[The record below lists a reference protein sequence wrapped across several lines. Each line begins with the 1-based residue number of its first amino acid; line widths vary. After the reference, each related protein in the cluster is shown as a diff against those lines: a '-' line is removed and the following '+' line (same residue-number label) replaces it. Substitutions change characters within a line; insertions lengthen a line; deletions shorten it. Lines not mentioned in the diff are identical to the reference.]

1 MTDMGS
7 HHYLELDPTR
17 DEFRLFTLKP
27 GAAGSNI
34 EGILEHYPL
43 QTSPSYH
50 GLSYAWG
57 NPKDTQTI
65 LVDGHSLS
73 VTSNLHDALQHI
85 RDINQSI
92 TLWIDAICI
101 NQSDRN
107 ERSQQVQMMKA
118 IFSKADSVVAWIGPS
133 SERSGTA
140 IEFISRFANPNV
152 DANKLLE
159 HAESEGFQLQHSVH
173 DLFRRHYWGRV
184 WIVQELAS
192 ARIVQVRCGHYSAPL
207 EAFQYFITTLN
218 SRLGTIANYMSVTR
232 ACRLLKLVRLYR
244 EQRMSGQRLIDI
256 LWSTVE
262 FQATDQR
269 DKVYAI
275 LGIAR
280 GQEQNALPPDYTLTT
295 TPKSLLRNLVKHHLE
310 KEKDLDIFCYFP
322 PLPTGPRN
330 DCSWLPDLG
339 QHINGL
345 CAASFRASAG
355 RRLDFRFSSH
365 LKYLTVK
372 GIALATVDTVVG
384 PFEFPQFLDLSMK
397 DDQFAVFENSTFI
410 SLKNAALQALHTSV
424 LPSATED
431 FVEDYFWNNIVGG
444 DIVLGAD
451 GPDVPCPCG
460 YLELWESVL
469 PRSCDGTTLT
479 SGTQQ
484 ERQIQN
490 ADNEIAERLGG
501 VANRFEKVANLA
513 SLMGLSGRCVFITA
527 DRMVGL
533 GPANLQRGDTITIM
547 FGSGLPLVLRQSSK
561 QYRLVG
567 PAYVHGAMHGEF
579 VDSRKVDPMQVQE
592 FTLS

>member
-1 MTDMGS
+1 MVS
-7 HHYLELDPTR
+7 NHYLELDPTK

-27 GAAGSNI
+27 GAAGCII
-34 EGILEHYPL
+34 EGILEHCPL

-50 GLSYAWG
+50 GLSYVWG
-57 NPKDTQTI
+57 DAKDTQTI

-85 RDINQSI
+85 RDTNQSI

-101 NQSDRN
+101 NQSDKN
-107 ERSQQVQMMKA
+107 ELSQQVQMMKA

-133 SERSGTA
+133 AKHSGAA
-140 IEFISRFANPNV
+140 IEFISRFTNPSV
-152 DANKLLE
+152 DVNMLLE
-159 HAESEGFQLQHSVH
+159 HAESEGAQLQSSVH
-173 DLFRRHYWGRV
+173 DIFRRNYWGRV
-184 WIVQELAS
+184 WILQELAS
-192 ARIVQVRCGHYSAPL
+192 ARTVQVQCGHYSATL
-207 EAFQYFITTLN
+207 EAFQYFITTLS
-218 SRLGTIANYMSVTR
+218 SRLGTVANYMSVTR

-244 EQRMSGQRLIDI
+244 EQRTSRQRLIDI

-275 LGIAR
+275 LGIAS
-280 GQEQNALPPDYTLTT
+280 GQDQNALPPDYTPAT
-295 TPKSLLRNLVKHHLE
+295 TPEILLRNIVKHHLE

-322 PLPTGPRN
+322 PLPTGPSN

-345 CAASFRASAG
+345 CAASFKASSS
-355 RRLDFRFSSH
+355 RRLDFRFSTD

-372 GIALATVDTVVG
+372 GIALSTVETIIG
-384 PFEFPQFLDLSMK
+384 PFEFGQFLDLSMK
-397 DDQFAVFENSTFI
+397 KDQFALFENRAFI

-431 FVEDYFWNNIVGG
+431 FVEDYFWNNIVG
-444 DIVLGAD
+444 DNIVLGED
-451 GPDVPCPCG
+451 GPEVPCPCG

-469 PRSCDGTTLT
+469 LRSCDGLTLT
-479 SGTQQ
+479 GGTQQ
-484 ERQIQN
+484 EMQTQKT
-490 ADNEIAERLGG
+490 DNEIAERLGR
-501 VANRFEKVANLA
+501 VAKRFEKAVNLA
-513 SLMGLSGRCVFITA
+513 SLMRLSGRCIFITT
-527 DRMVGL
+527 DRRVGL

-561 QYRLVG
+561 NYRFVG
-567 PAYVHGAMHGEF
+567 PAYVHGAMHGEI
-579 VDSRKVDPMQVQE
+579 VDGREADSMQVQE

>member
-1 MTDMGS
+1 MGS

-65 LVDGHSLS
+65 LVDGHPLS

-118 IFSKADSVVAWIGPS
+118 IFSKADCVVAWIGPS
-133 SERSGTA
+133 SEHSGAA
-140 IEFISRFANPNV
+140 IEFISRFANPSV
-152 DANKLLE
+152 DANMLLE
-159 HAESEGFQLQHSVH
+159 HAESEGAQLQHSIH

-192 ARIVQVRCGHYSAPL
+192 ARTVQVRCGHYSAPL

-218 SRLGTIANYMSVTR
+218 SRLSTIANYMSVTR
-232 ACRLLKLVRLYR
+232 ACRLLKLVKLYR
-244 EQRMSGQRLIDI
+244 EQRTSRQRLIDI

-295 TPKSLLRNLVKHHLE
+295 PKDLLRNLVKHHLE

-339 QHINGL
+339 RHINGL

-355 RRLDFRFSSH
+355 RRLDFRFSSD

-397 DDQFAVFENSTFI
+397 DDQFAVFENSALI
-410 SLKNAALQALHTSV
+410 PLKNAALQALHTSV

-431 FVEDYFWNNIVGG
+431 FVEDYFWNNIIG
-444 DIVLGAD
+444 DNIVLGAD
-451 GPDVPCPCG
+451 GPDAPCPCG

-469 PRSCDGTTLT
+469 PRSCDRTTLT
-479 SGTQQ
+479 SGTRQ
-484 ERQIQN
+484 ERQIQK

-501 VANRFEKVANLA
+501 VAKRFEKAVNLP
-513 SLMGLSGRCVFITA
+513 SLMRLSGRCIFITA

-547 FGSGLPLVLRQSSK
+547 FGSGLPLVLRQSRK

-579 VDSRKVDPMQVQE
+579 VDSREVGPMQVQE

>member
-1 MTDMGS
+1 MDS

-17 DEFRLFTLKP
+17 NEFRLFTLKP
-27 GAAGSNI
+27 GAAGCNI
-34 EGILEHYPL
+34 EGILEHYSL

-50 GLSYAWG
+50 GLSYVWG

-85 RDINQSI
+85 RDTNQSI

-101 NQSDRN
+101 NQIDTN

-118 IFSKADSVVAWIGPS
+118 IFSKADSVLAWIGPS
-133 SERSGTA
+133 SDHSGAA
-140 IEFISRFANPNV
+140 IEFISLFANPSV
-152 DANKLLE
+152 DANMLLE
-159 HAESEGFQLQHSVH
+159 HAESEGAQLQNSVH
-173 DLFRRHYWGRV
+173 DLFRRDYWGRV

-192 ARIVQVRCGHYSAPL
+192 ARTVQVRCGHYSAPL
-207 EAFQYFITTLN
+207 EAFQYFITTLS
-218 SRLGTIANYMSVTR
+218 SRLGTVANYMSVTR
-232 ACRLLKLVRLYR
+232 ACRLLKLVKLYR
-244 EQRMSGQRLIDI
+244 EQRTSRQRLIDI

-262 FQATDQR
+262 FRATDQR

-280 GQEQNALPPDYTLTT
+280 GQDQSALPPDYALKT
-295 TPKSLLRNLVKHHLE
+295 TPESLLRNIVKHHLE
-310 KEKDLDIFCYFP
+310 KENDLDIFCYFP
-322 PLPTGPRN
+322 PLPTGSGN

-345 CAASFRASAG
+345 CPASFSASAG
-355 RRLDFRFSSH
+355 RRLDFRFSSD

-372 GIALATVDTVVG
+372 GIALTTVDTVVG
-384 PFEFPQFLDLSMK
+384 PFEFGQFLDLSMK
-397 DDQFAVFENSTFI
+397 DDQSTLFENSTFI
-410 SLKNAALQALHTSV
+410 SLKNAALQVLHSV

-431 FVEDYFWNNIVGG
+431 FVEDYFWNKIVG
-444 DIVLGAD
+444 DNIVLGED
-451 GPDVPCPCG
+451 GPEASCPCG

-469 PRSCDGTTLT
+469 LRSCDGTTLT
-479 SGTQQ
+479 GRTQQ
-484 ERQIQN
+484 ERKTEK
-490 ADNEIAERLGG
+490 ADNEVAERLGG
-501 VANRFEKVANLA
+501 VAKRFEKAVNLA
-513 SLMGLSGRCVFITA
+513 SLMRLSGRCIFITA
-527 DRMVGL
+527 NRMVGL

-547 FGSGLPLVLRQSSK
+547 FGSGLPLALRQSSK
-561 QYRLVG
+561 NYRFVG

-579 VDSRKVDPMQVQE
+579 VGGREADSMQIQE